1 MIIALEVPLAINLQ
15 KRAKAELETQ
25 ALVQAQSI
33 AAAIGKEG
41 MTNTQVRLS
50 TVYTPQPGV
59 RVVVVDSK
67 GIVVADTD
75 PNPAIGQLYVTPDRP
90 ELEDVAATP
99 HQAATVTRYSTE
111 LEQQIIATAVPIMDE
126 TRYYGAVRITESMAE
141 VAANVR
147 KTTWALIAIGFAGLV
162 GGMIVAYLLAG
173 SLARP
178 LTKLAGAA
186 TRLGDGDLSVRAGTT
201 AGATEIRELAE
212 SFDEMAARLQAAMRA
227 QQAFVANASHQLRTP
242 LTGMKL
248 RIEAALQDATGEVRH
263 QLEAA
268 DKEVDRLSGIVD
280 DLLATSRDRESGEA
294 KATSVADVEQ
304 AVARAMS
311 RWEAR
316 AEHAGATLTANGDS
330 GVAAADPGDLDQIL
344 DNLIDNAIHYAPGP
358 IDIET
363 LRDSGRILVSVTDR
377 GSGIRPEEIN
387 LVTERFF
394 RGRGTKPGGS
404 GLGLAI
410 ARELAERWGG
420 QINVGAGPAGGTR
433 VEIVLPGARGLVG
446 GKHGFTPS

>member
-1 MIIALEVPLAINLQ
+1 MLTVIVALEVPLAINLQ

-25 ALVQAQSI
+25 ALVQAQSL

-41 MTNTQVRLS
+41 MAQTQQRLS
-50 TVYTPQPGV
+50 QVYAPQPGV
-59 RVVVVDSK
+59 RVVVVDAA
-67 GIVVADTD
+67 GLVVADTD
-75 PNPAIGQLYVTPDRP
+75 HEPAIGQQYVTPDRP
-90 ELEDVAATP
+90 EFEDVAAPP
-99 HQAATVTRYSTE
+99 HQPVTVTRYSAD
-111 LEQQIIATAVPIMDE
+111 LGQQIIATAVPIMDE

-141 VAANVR
+141 VSANIR
-147 KTTWALIAIGFAGLV
+147 KTTLALIAIGLAGLL
-162 GGMIVAYLLAG
+162 GGMFVAYLLAG
-173 SLARP
+173 SISRP
-178 LTKLAGAA
+178 LTKLADTAMQ
-186 TRLGDGDLSVRAGTT
+186 LGDGDLTVRAGDTR
-201 AGATEIRELAE
+201 GATEIKELAQ
-212 SFDEMAARLQAAMRA
+212 SFDEMAARLQTVMRA

-248 RIEAALQDATGEVRH
+248 RIETALEDSTGDVRR

-280 DLLATSRDRESGEA
+280 DLLATSRERESGDAESFA
-294 KATSVADVEQ
+294 VADIGQ
-304 AVARAMS
+304 AVTRAVS

-316 AEHAGATLTANGDS
+316 AVQAGCSLSAS
-330 GVAAADPGDLDQIL
+330 GGRSVAAADPGDLDQIL

-358 IDIET
+358 IAIATRREA
-363 LRDSGRILVSVTDR
+363 GRILLSVTDR
-377 GSGIRPEEIN
+377 GSGIRPEEVD

-420 QINVGAGPAGGTR
+420 QIKVGSGPQGGTR
-433 VEIVLPGARGLVG
+433 VEIVLPAASGLVG
-446 GKHGFTPS
+446 S

>member
-1 MIIALEVPLAINLQ
+1 MLSVIIALEVPLAINLQ

-33 AAAIGKEG
+33 AAAIGKRG
-41 MTNTQVRLS
+41 MVANTQAMLS
-50 TVYTPQPGV
+50 GVYTPQPGV
-59 RVVVVDSK
+59 RIVIVDPK

-75 PNPAIGQLYVTPDRP
+75 PNPSIGQLYVTPDRP
-90 ELEDVAATP
+90 ELEGVAAAP
-99 HQAATVTRYSTE
+99 HQTATITRYSTE
-111 LEQQIIATAVPIMDE
+111 LGQQIIATAVPIGDE
-126 TRYYGAVRITESMAE
+126 TNYYGAVRITESMAE

-147 KTTWALIAIGFAGLV
+147 RTTWALIAIGFAGLL

-186 TRLGDGDLSVRAGTT
+186 MRLGDGDLSVRAGTT

-212 SFDEMAARLQAAMRA
+212 SFDDMAVRLQAAMRA

-248 RIEAALQDATGEVRH
+248 RIEAALEDATGDMRH

-280 DLLATSRDRESGEA
+280 DLLATSRDRESGNA
-294 KATSVADVEQ
+294 KATAVADIGQ
-304 AVARAMS
+304 AVGRALS

-316 AEHAGATLTANGDS
+316 AEQAGASLSTSGDS

-358 IDIET
+358 IAIET
-363 LRDSGRILVSVTDR
+363 QRQAGRILVSVTDR
-377 GSGIRPEEIN
+377 GSGIRPEERE

-420 QINVGAGPAGGTR
+420 QVKVESGPGGGTR
-433 VEIVLPGARGLVG
+433 VEILLPAASGLIG
-446 GKHGFTPS
+446 N

>member
-1 MIIALEVPLAINLQ
+1 MLAVIIALEVPLAINLQ

-25 ALVQAQSI
+25 ALVKAQTI

-41 MTNTQVRLS
+41 MTDTQARLS
-50 TVYTPQPGV
+50 DVYTPQPGV

-75 PNPAIGQLYVTPDRP
+75 HNPALGQLYVTPDRP
-90 ELEDVAATP
+90 ELEDVSAAP
-99 HQAATVTRYSTE
+99 HQPVTVTRYSTE
-111 LEQQIIATAVPIMDE
+111 LNQQIIATAVPIMDE

-147 KTTWALIAIGFAGLV
+147 KTTLALIAIGLAGLL

-178 LTKLAGAA
+178 LTKLADTA

-201 AGATEIRELAE
+201 TGATEIRELAE

-248 RIEAALQDATGEVRH
+248 RIEAALGDATGEVRH

-280 DLLATSRDRESGEA
+280 DLLATSRDREFGGA
-294 KATSVADVEQ
+294 KATAVADIGQ

-316 AEHAGATLTANGDS
+316 AKQAGASLSASGGS

-358 IDIET
+358 IAIET
-363 LRDSGRILVSVTDR
+363 LRGAGRILVSVTDH
-377 GSGIRPEEIN
+377 GPGIRPEEVD

-420 QINVGAGPAGGTR
+420 QIKVGGGPQGGTR
-433 VEIVLPGARGLVG
+433 VELLLPTASGLVG
-446 GKHGFTPS
+446 N

>member
-25 ALVQAQSI
+25 ALVQAQSL

-41 MTNTQVRLS
+41 MTKTQARLDQ
-50 TVYTPQPGV
+50 VYKPQPGV
-59 RVVVVDSK
+59 RVVVVNDA
-67 GIVVADTD
+67 GLVVADSA
-75 PNPAIGQLYVTPDRP
+75 PSPAIGQQYVTPDRP
-90 ELEDVAATP
+90 EFEAVATAP
-99 HQAATVTRYSTE
+99 HQPVTITRYSVD
-111 LEQQIIATAVPIMDE
+111 LGQQIMAIAVPIMDE
-126 TRYYGAVRITESMAE
+126 TNYYGAVRITESLAE
-141 VAANVR
+141 VSANVR
-147 KTTWALIAIGFAGLV
+147 KTTLALIAIGFAGLL
-162 GGMIVAYLLAG
+162 GGMFVAYLLAG
-173 SLARP
+173 SLSRP
-178 LTKLAGAA
+178 LTKLADTAMQ
-186 TRLGDGDLSVRAGTT
+186 LGDGDLTVRAGNTG
-201 AGATEIRELAE
+201 GATEIKELAE
-212 SFDEMAARLQAAMRA
+212 SFDEMASRLEAAMRA

-248 RIEAALQDATGEVRH
+248 RIEAALEDSTGDVRH

-280 DLLATSRDRESGEA
+280 DLLATSRERESSDA
-294 KATSVADVEQ
+294 KAVAAADIGQ

-316 AEHAGATLTANGDS
+316 AAKAGASLSASGGS
-330 GVAAADPGDLDQIL
+330 GVAAAEPGDLDQIL

-358 IDIET
+358 IAIET
-363 LRDSGRILVSVTDR
+363 RRTPGRILLSVTDQ
-377 GSGIRPEEIN
+377 GPGIRPEEVD

-420 QINVGAGPAGGTR
+420 QIKVGAGTGSGTR
-433 VEIVLPGARGLVG
+433 VEVSLPAASGLVG
-446 GKHGFTPS
+446 T